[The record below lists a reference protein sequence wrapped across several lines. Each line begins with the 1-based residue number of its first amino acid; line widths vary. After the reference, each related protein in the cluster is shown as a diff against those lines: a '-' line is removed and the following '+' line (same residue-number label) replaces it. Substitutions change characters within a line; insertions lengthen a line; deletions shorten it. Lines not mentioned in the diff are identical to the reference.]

1 MALKHYH
8 AKDIVEF
15 PEKGMELYN
24 SEQKSDAEKSLN
36 NSDNSSD
43 NEDSDATVKLSP
55 KQAAAA
61 TKSGNKSNP
70 GSGRS

>member
-43 NEDSDATVKLSP
+43 NEDRTP
-55 KQAAAA
+55 
-61 TKSGNKSNP
+61 
-70 GSGRS
+70 R